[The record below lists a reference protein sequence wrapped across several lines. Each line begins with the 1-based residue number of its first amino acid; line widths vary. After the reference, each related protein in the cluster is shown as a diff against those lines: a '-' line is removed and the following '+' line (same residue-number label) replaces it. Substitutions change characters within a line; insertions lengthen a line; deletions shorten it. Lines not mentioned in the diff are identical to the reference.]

1 MNTTINTDSLAVRRL
16 SADDGT
22 ALRFLAG
29 RDTAPIPAGEL
40 LGAEVGAHLVAA
52 VSLTDGT
59 VVADPFRAT
68 AAAVEMLELRA
79 QQLKDRD
86 KPKRGRKIRIP
97 RIPRARGALAG
108 SVPGSSKLLQL

>member
-1 MNTTINTDSLAVRRL
+1 MNTTINTDPLAVRRL
-16 SADDGT
+16 GADDSA
-22 ALRFLAG
+22 ALRLIAG
-29 RDTAPIPAGEL
+29 RDTASVPAGEL
-40 LGAEVGAHLVAA
+40 LGAEVGSHLVAV

-59 VVADPFRAT
+59 VVADPFRDT

-79 QQLKDRD
+79 QQLKDAD

-108 SVPGSSKLLQL
+108 SVPGSSKLLRL